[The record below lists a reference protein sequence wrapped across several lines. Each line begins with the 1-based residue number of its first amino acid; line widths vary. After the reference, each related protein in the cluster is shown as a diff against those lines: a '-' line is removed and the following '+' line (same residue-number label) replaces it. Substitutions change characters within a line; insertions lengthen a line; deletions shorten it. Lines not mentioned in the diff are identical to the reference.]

1 MRDEF
6 ELKFSQRLSKMYT
19 ASPEAIL
26 QSLKEMRQGDRYNGR
41 GFVSLTTMTM
51 ATQATLAWWA
61 WKAALDSVEI
71 DLSEHHGGQAIP
83 GSERMFL
90 SDVRAAIEAAGLK
103 VKP

>member
-26 QSLKEMRQGDRYNGR
+26 QSLKEMRQGDRYSGR

-61 WKAALDSVEI
+61 WRESRACCVVELPPSFEMDGLLGLDFDDMVS
-71 DLSEHHGGQAIP
+71 
-83 GSERMFL
+83 
-90 SDVRAAIEAAGLK
+90 AIEAAGLK